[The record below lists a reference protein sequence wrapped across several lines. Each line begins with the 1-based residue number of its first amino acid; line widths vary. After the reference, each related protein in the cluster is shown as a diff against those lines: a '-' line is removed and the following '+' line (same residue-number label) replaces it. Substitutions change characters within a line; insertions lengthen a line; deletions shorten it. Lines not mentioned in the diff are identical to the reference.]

1 MLERLD
7 LGNAVCPLCAGT
19 GRDPKKRKRACP
31 RCSGDGKVSCCTTCG
46 ELMPCSGT
54 LPDTYDQ
61 TYCARRWVLETAA
74 ECCGV
79 RLDPESPFGI
89 AEAEQPSVP
98 TVHSDNCYICND
110 PDYARYGL
118 PLCRPCI
125 LCGGHVAADDVR
137 CDGCGADQ
145 EVVHMLIN
153 SNVSVEKIQKA
164 CVFGVY
170 VDTAYETR
178 FCAADTR
185 AAVARIL
192 TEQAKNV
199 SDKL

>member
-1 MLERLD
+1 
-7 LGNAVCPLCAGT
+7 
-19 GRDPKKRKRACP
+19 
-31 RCSGDGKVSCCTTCG
+31 
-46 ELMPCSGT
+46 
-54 LPDTYDQ
+54 
-61 TYCARRWVLETAA
+61 VLETAA